1 MAPVTGATA
10 CRDTA
15 VLQCHTSHQHK
26 DRSIINVINSDADL
40 TFSRNQ
46 LEKLEAA
53 KAARLVCLSLLSLT
67 YWVLLGPSGPYW
79 ALLGLT

>member
-1 MAPVTGATA
+1 MMAPVTGATA

-53 KAARLVCLSLLSLT
+53 KAA
-67 YWVLLGPSGPYW
+67 
-79 ALLGLT
+79 